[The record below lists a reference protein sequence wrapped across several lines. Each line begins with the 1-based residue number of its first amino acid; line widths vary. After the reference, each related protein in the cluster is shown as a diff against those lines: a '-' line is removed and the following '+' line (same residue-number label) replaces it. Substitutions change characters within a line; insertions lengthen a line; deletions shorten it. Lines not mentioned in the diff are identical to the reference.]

1 VRVLLLGGG
10 GRESALAAALRRSRS
25 VTELVAVPGNPG
37 IAEFATVLDGDP
49 ANPEKV
55 IALAGE
61 LRPDLVV
68 VGPEAPLVAGVADG
82 LREIGVPVFGPN
94 AAAAQIEGS
103 KAYAKKLMASEGIAT
118 ARGHSFT
125 SLPAAVAFM
134 DELGPP
140 FVVKADGLA
149 AGKGVVVT
157 EERNEAVRAIEDRIV
172 AGAFGAAGRRVVI
185 EEYLDGPELS
195 LIAFSDGLSVVP
207 CEPAQDYKRVNDDD
221 EGANTGGMG
230 SYSPVPACSSD
241 VAAGIIEDI
250 IQPMVAATARGGAP
264 FVGAL
269 YAGLALTDEGPKV
282 IEFNVRFGDPETQA
296 LIPRL
301 ESDFGDACLAS
312 ATGQLKGVS
321 LKWSPDVC
329 VAVVLASGGYP
340 GSFPTGIPITG
351 VEVAAEM
358 SGVEIFHAGTTIE
371 KDFLLTAGG
380 RVLAI
385 SATGATFREAR
396 ARAYKAAGV
405 VNFDLKHFRSDIAL
419 RAEEVE

>member
-10 GRESALAAALRRSRS
+10 GRESALATALNRSRS

-61 LRPDLVV
+61 LRPELVV

-82 LREIGVPVFGPN
+82 LRDLGVPVFGPN
-94 AAAAQIEGS
+94 AAAARIEGS
-103 KAYAKKLMASEGIAT
+103 KAYAKKLMEGEGIAT
-118 ARGHSFT
+118 ARGRSFT
-125 SLPAAVAFM
+125 SLPPAVEFM

-157 EERNEAVRAIEDRIV
+157 EDRNEAVRAIEDRIV
-172 AGAFGAAGRRVVI
+172 AGTFGSAGRRVVI
-185 EEYLDGPELS
+185 EEFLDGPELS

-241 VAAGIIEDI
+241 AAAQIIEDI
-250 IQPMVAATARGGAP
+250 IQPMVAATARSGAP

-269 YAGLALTDEGPKV
+269 YAGLALTDKGPKV

-301 ESDFGDACLAS
+301 ESDLGDACLAS
-312 ATGQLKGVS
+312 ATRQLNGVS
-321 LKWSPDVC
+321 LKWSPDAC
-329 VAVVLASGGYP
+329 VSVVLASGGYP
-340 GSFPTGIPITG
+340 GSFLTGIPITG

-358 SGVEIFHAGTTIE
+358 RGVEIFHAGTSVE
-371 KDFLLTAGG
+371 KGILLTAGG

-385 SATGATFREAR
+385 SATGATFKEAR

-405 VNFDLKHFRSDIAL
+405 VKFDLKHFRSDIAL
-419 RAEEVE
+419 RAEAVE